1 MEILIIIL
9 VLCLLGTLANMFGV
23 DSRHGLRS
31 HEEDAADYGMSWD
44 AGIRG

>member
-9 VLCLLGTLANMFGV
+9 VLCLLGMVANMFGA

-31 HEEDAADYGMSWD
+31 HEEDAADHGMSWD
-44 AGIRG
+44 AGVGS

>member
-23 DSRHGLRS
+23 DSRQGLASNEEAAAIHG
-31 HEEDAADYGMSWD
+31 MTWD
-44 AGIRG
+44 PGIRR